1 MRDTLKGCSRRK
13 ECLAAPMSELR
24 QTLAQARTGFWGVAL
39 FTGVVNILMLTGPL
53 FMLQVYD
60 RVLASYSTPTL
71 VVLFAIV
78 VFLFALMGIL
88 DHVRGRVLARIGAGF
103 QASLDDRVFATV
115 LRQAETPKL
124 RERPA
129 GALRDLGA
137 IQSLLGSAGTGAVFD
152 LPWAPLYIA
161 VMFLFHPWLGWF
173 SVAGSVLVLLLAIVN
188 QIQTKKPQADA
199 ARLTAEADARTE
211 AARKAIET
219 LRGLGMTEALSTQWK
234 AARGAALKAS
244 VAASDSG
251 GGLTAATKA
260 VRLLLQSA
268 VLALGAWLVLLNEL
282 TAGAMI
288 AASILLGRALAPVE
302 QLVGHWPQ
310 FQRAWSGWRDLGK
323 LLAAVPP
330 EAPRMALPRPEAR
343 LEVQDLVVVPPGET
357 QPTLRGVSFAAA
369 PGDAIAVIGPS
380 ASGKSSLARALA
392 GVWPAARGE
401 IRLGGA
407 DLPQYERDQLG
418 RWLGYLPQE
427 VYLFSG
433 TVAQNVSR
441 FAADA
446 TPEAIIAAAQQAA
459 AHELILSLPQGYDTV
474 LTEGGGRIS
483 GGQRQRIGLAR
494 AFYGEPVVLI
504 LDEPNASLDDPG
516 VQALNKAIANARAAG
531 KVVLVMSHRPSAL
544 AECNLVLILD
554 QGVMRGFGPRDEVLS
569 RFVKNVPAVLA
580 PQRGTAA
587 PA

>member
-1 MRDTLKGCSRRK
+1 
-13 ECLAAPMSELR
+13 MSELR
-24 QTLAQARTGFWGVAL
+24 QALAQAKIGFWGVAL

-60 RVLASYSTPTL
+60 RVLASHSTATL
-71 VVLFAIV
+71 LVLFLII
-78 VFLFALMGIL
+78 VFLFSLMGIL
-88 DHVRGRVLARIGAGF
+88 DHVRGRMLARIGAGF
-103 QASLDDRVFATV
+103 QTSLDDRVFATV

-129 GALRDLGA
+129 GGLRDLAA
-137 IQSLLGSAGTGAVFD
+137 IQSLLGSAGMGALFD
-152 LPWAPLYIA
+152 MPWAPLYIA
-161 VMFLFHPWLGWF
+161 IMFVFHPWLGWF
-173 SVAGSVLVLLLAIVN
+173 SVAGTTLVLILAIVN
-188 QIQTKKPQADA
+188 QRQTQKPQAEA
-199 ARLTAEADARTE
+199 ARLASEAEARTE

-219 LRGLGMTEALSTQWK
+219 VRGLGMTRALSDQWK
-234 AARGAALKAS
+234 TARGAALKAA

-310 FQRAWSGWRDLGK
+310 FQRGLSAWRDLGK

-330 EAPRMALPRPEAR
+330 ETPRMALPRPEAR
-343 LEVQDLVVVPPGET
+343 LEVLDLVVVPPGET

-380 ASGKSSLARALA
+380 ASGKSSLARTLA

-401 IRLGGA
+401 IRLAGA
-407 DLPQYERDQLG
+407 DLPQYDRDQLG
-418 RWLGYLPQE
+418 QWLGYLPQD
-427 VYLFSG
+427 VVLFSG

-441 FAADA
+441 FVPDA
-446 TPEAIIAAAQQAA
+446 TPDTIIAAAQQAA

-494 AFYGEPVVLI
+494 AFYGEPTVLI

-516 VQALNKAIANARAAG
+516 VQALNRAIATARAAG

-554 QGVMRGFGPRDEVLS
+554 NGQMRGFGPRDEVLS
-569 RFVKNVPAVLA
+569 RFVKNVPAVLT
-580 PQRGTAA
+580 PQRGSV
-587 PA
+587 